1 MSAEEDAEFV
11 RRAVGIRKAMQD
23 DLKAMQDNL
32 VRKKVEAMAQGLTQ
46 EQRDALLTCAAEI
59 AGDHVRIAREA
70 GMPLRIAILTLLT
83 AAGMVE
89 MQERLEQME
98 TPQ

>member
-23 DLKAMQDNL
+23 DL
-32 VRKKVEAMAQGLTQ
+32 VRKKVEAMAQGLMQ
-46 EQRDALLTCAAEI
+46 EQRDAVLTCAAEI
-59 AGDHVRIAREA
+59 AGDHIRIAREA
-70 GMPLRIAILTLLT
+70 GMPLSIAVLTLLA

-89 MQERLEQME
+89 MEERLEQPE